1 MISCEEGWV
10 RKGLVSS
17 RPHISDQSHDR
28 RAATAAEGVVFCGA
42 GCTKNVI
49 GGLIAKL
56 NHNGDG
62 GGFVGRSFLVRHRLC
77 WRRVL

>member
-17 RPHISDQSHDR
+17 RPHIWDQSHDR
-28 RAATAAEGVVFCGA
+28 RASAAAEGVVFCGA

-62 GGFVGRSFLVRHRLC
+62 GGRSFLVRYRLC